1 MTSRDT
7 KHPRHRHGARPGS
20 SKREDRGKP
29 KGHFGKPHSH
39 QPKPRSQPP
48 AATPPAVPPPRSNL
62 ERIFGTHSVRAVLLA
77 RPRAVRRM
85 LIAGEDV
92 DYHRELV
99 DLAKEKQVEIE
110 FIGWPEFLKLGA
122 FTREEKHQGVF
133 VFAEPR
139 RLYGESDFALL
150 EDASVVIALDQVSNP
165 QNFATILRT
174 AAFFGADGVMI
185 LRNRSVDVSSEVVRY
200 AVGGAEFVKIFRV
213 VNLSQ
218 SLDALREMGF
228 TVIGLDERGDR
239 TLAQTAFNR
248 KVVLVIG
255 AEGEGLRQ
263 KTRGYCDELV
273 RVPGGRPGVESL
285 NAGVATA
292 VALAEIF
299 RGPSTV

>member
-1 MTSRDT
+1 
-7 KHPRHRHGARPGS
+7 
-20 SKREDRGKP
+20 
-29 KGHFGKPHSH
+29 
-39 QPKPRSQPP
+39 
-48 AATPPAVPPPRSNL
+48 
-62 ERIFGTHSVRAVLLA
+62 
-77 RPRAVRRM
+77 
-85 LIAGEDV
+85 
-92 DYHRELV
+92 
-99 DLAKEKQVEIE
+99 
-110 FIGWPEFLKLGA
+110 
-122 FTREEKHQGVF
+122 
-133 VFAEPR
+133 
-139 RLYGESDFALL
+139 
-150 EDASVVIALDQVSNP
+150 
-165 QNFATILRT
+165 
-174 AAFFGADGVMI
+174 MI

-228 TVIGLDERGDR
+228 TVIGLDERGER